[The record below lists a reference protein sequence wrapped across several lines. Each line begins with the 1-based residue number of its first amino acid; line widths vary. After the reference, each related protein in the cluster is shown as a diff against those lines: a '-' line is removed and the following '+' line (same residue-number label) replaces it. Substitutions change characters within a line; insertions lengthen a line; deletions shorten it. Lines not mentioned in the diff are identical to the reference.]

1 MSNCRLCGTVF
12 RTCDDPSRSQATQPD
27 YPNPF
32 LPTPIRLPMPTHPVS
47 LPTTR
52 TNSSR
57 IVPTT
62 LSSPYQPRLPLPYP
76 SQPTPHF
83 RPPAPGLPSPFPPDH
98 PDRDAPSQ
106 HNSTC
111 LALPVLFRPN
121 PTALVMTLPVRPKPT
136 TLPVSD
142 QSVPTT
148 LSSPIHPTLTS
159 LTMLRLTRPAPT
171 TPYSPI
177 PTFSTCRTANH
188 PYHFDSPHRNL
199 TLQNSPDLPT
209 LVASAQTTTQ
219 PLPCLTSSF
228 RI

>member
-1 MSNCRLCGTVF
+1 MTIRPGPKQPNPTTQTRSSLLQSDYPCRLIPYRYRLPGPTHPASYRLPF
-12 RTCDDPSRSQATQPD
+12 PARTNPD
-27 YPNPF
+27 YPCLIHPSPPHTSDHPRPAF
-32 LPTPIRLPMPTHPVS
+32 PVLSRPTIQTETLHPN
-47 LPTTR
+47 TTR
-52 TNSSR
+52 
-57 IVPTT
+57 
-62 LSSPYQPRLPLPYP
+62 LASP
-76 SQPTPHF
+76 
-83 RPPAPGLPSPFPPDH
+83 
-98 PDRDAPSQ
+98 
-106 HNSTC
+106 
-111 LALPVLFRPN
+111 LPVLFRPN